1 MTKVGI
7 AKKEKEPGRVAKYLE
22 RNRAT
27 NNNYLL
33 KRDVSRIAVGLFT
46 TILLFGLCFLIL
58 QPLLHQF
65 SNSIMSRNDLLDP
78 TVIAIPR
85 EPTLDNYNLASQLMN
100 YFPNFSAMSGGFNVR
115 HLGSLVN
122 TTWITAL
129 VFILQIGACTLVAYG
144 FARFEFPLKKLW
156 FACVILTVLV
166 PPQVIRV
173 PMFLNFRF
181 FDISIVT
188 IISFI
193 AFAVS
198 VYLIM
203 LHESR
208 LKSFWTTCALLIS
221 AAFFFIVPALVVSLI
236 ENAVTSSRFALNPD
250 LATPFVLD
258 PGIFSAISGG
268 PLMLTGTLPGYLL
281 LSVTAMGLRNGL
293 FIFML
298 RQYFRNMPKE
308 LEESAW
314 VDGCGK
320 LQTFIKI
327 MLPDA
332 VPMLVSCF
340 LFAFVWQWTDG
351 FFTSMFLQGFG
362 VMAVQMNALG
372 ETFAFH
378 FVQQTAASTGTHG
391 MRPDLALIEAMISTG
406 VLIGIAPIILIYL
419 VAQRF
424 FVESIGQSGI
434 KM

>member
-1 MTKVGI
+1 MTKTVV
-7 AKKEKEPGRVAKYLE
+7 AKKEKTPGHVAKYLE

-27 NNNYLL
+27 DNNYLL
-33 KRDVSRIAVGLFT
+33 KRDISRIGVGIFT
-46 TILLFGLCFLIL
+46 TVLLFGLCFLIL

-65 SNSIMSRNDLLDP
+65 SNSIMSRNDLIDP

-85 EPTLDNYNLASQLMN
+85 EPTLESYRLAAQLMN
-100 YFPNFSAMSGGFNVR
+100 YFPNFGAMANGFHVSQ
-115 HLGSLVN
+115 LGSLVN
-122 TTWITAL
+122 TIWITAL
-129 VFILQIGACTLVAYG
+129 VSVLQIAACTLVAYG
-144 FARFEFPLKKLW
+144 FARFEFPLKKFW

-181 FDISIVT
+181 FDL
-188 IISFI
+188 FG
-193 AFAVS
+193 
-198 VYLIM
+198 LIG
-203 LHESR
+203 EP
-208 LKSFWTTCALLIS
+208 LI
-221 AAFFFIVPALVVSLI
+221 
-236 ENAVTSSRFALNPD
+236 
-250 LATPFVLD
+250 
-258 PGIFSAISGG
+258 
-268 PLMLTGTLPGYLL
+268 LTGTLSGYLL

-293 FIFML
+293 YIFML

-320 LQTFIKI
+320 LMTFIRI

-351 FFTSMFLQGFG
+351 FFTTMFLRGYG
-362 VMAVQMNALG
+362 VMAVQMSALG
-372 ETFAFH
+372 ETFSFH
-378 FVQQTAASTGTHG
+378 FVQQNAAATGTHG

-406 VLIGIAPIILIYL
+406 VLIGIAPIIIIYL

>member
-1 MTKVGI
+1 MTNIGV
-7 AKKEKEPGRVAKYLE
+7 AKREKKQGRVAAYLE

-27 NNNYLL
+27 DDNYLL
-33 KRDVSRIAVGLFT
+33 KRDVSRIAVGIFT
-46 TILLFGLCFLIL
+46 TVLLFGLCFLIV

-85 EPTLDNYNLASQLMN
+85 EPTTDHYRLAANLMN
-100 YFPNFSAMSGGFNVR
+100 YWPNFGAMVDGGFTPDVDTSTFGGI
-115 HLGSLVN
+115 LTAPFQLWEYMTGYFGSLLN
-122 TTWITAL
+122 TIWITAL
-129 VFILQIGACTLVAYG
+129 VSVLQIVACTLVAYG
-144 FARFEFPLKKLW
+144 FARFDFPLKKFW

-181 FDISIVT
+181 FDFFGLLSI
-188 IISFI
+188 FG
-193 AFAVS
+193 
-198 VYLIM
+198 
-203 LHESR
+203 E
-208 LKSFWTTCALLIS
+208 
-221 AAFFFIVPALVVSLI
+221 
-236 ENAVTSSRFALNPD
+236 
-250 LATPFVLD
+250 
-258 PGIFSAISGG
+258 
-268 PLMLTGTLPGYLL
+268 PLMLTGTLSGYLL

-293 FIFML
+293 YIFML

-320 LQTFIKI
+320 LKTFVKI

-351 FFTSMFLQGFG
+351 FFTSMFLRGYG
-362 VMAVQMNALG
+362 VMAVQMSALG

-378 FVQQTAASTGTHG
+378 HIQQVAAATGTHG
-391 MRPDLALIEAMISTG
+391 LRPDLALIEAMISTG
-406 VLIGIAPIILIYL
+406 VLIGIVPIILIYL